1 MFTQSEKTIR
11 LLDLGF
17 EEYFKLVPFEKEHPL
32 SQNLINKTYEINPN
46 HGKICRDIHHVFQWG
61 ITVNDLL
68 DKMKRMN
75 FELLYHECLGKFS
88 YSDSFEDHAFIFKK
102 IKNKELLF

>member
-1 MFTQSEKTIR
+1 M
-11 LLDLGF
+11 DLGF

-46 HGKICRDIHHVFQWG
+46 HGKIWRGIHHVFQWG

-88 YSDSFEDHAFIFKK
+88 YSDSFEDYAFIFKK
-102 IKNKELLF
+102 NI